1 MNYILFDDK
10 KRTAFLPLSFTRPV
24 ADLLSGVYTNRARWE
39 LHLDSSTS
47 SLTEAYLDEKFE
59 MSIENDNLLINGR
72 LLPETDILREISDL
86 KTGEKLVS
94 DTDVLA
100 MRVDGNGLKEAVQNA
115 GDDRTGFIHNNAFS
129 AKQTVSQVKLF
140 EKIWDFF
147 KMNGEIMNDDLNLI
161 EMDSFYNISGEANTF
176 LGDNVFIH
184 KNASV
189 NASILNSKSGPIII
203 DEGAEVMEGCM
214 IHGPFY
220 LGKHS
225 VLKMGAKIYGP
236 TSIGEYSKVGGEVNN
251 SVINS
256 YSNKAHDGFLGNS
269 VIGQW
274 CNLGADSNNSNLKND
289 YSIVK
294 LWDYEKSSF
303 VRSGLQFL
311 GLIMGDHSKCGIN
324 TMFNTGTVV
333 GVSSNIYGAGFQP
346 NFIPS
351 FSWGKPGSF
360 TTYQFGK
367 AIQVGK
373 IVMERRNLILDQKE
387 ENVLKAVF
395 ERTEE
400 FRAAFNKA
408 P

>member
-1 MNYILFDDK
+1 
-10 KRTAFLPLSFTRPV
+10 
-24 ADLLSGVYTNRARWE
+24 
-39 LHLDSSTS
+39 
-47 SLTEAYLDEKFE
+47 
-59 MSIENDNLLINGR
+59 
-72 LLPETDILREISDL
+72 
-86 KTGEKLVS
+86 
-94 DTDVLA
+94 
-100 MRVDGNGLKEAVQNA
+100 
-115 GDDRTGFIHNNAFS
+115 
-129 AKQTVSQVKLF
+129 
-140 EKIWDFF
+140 
-147 KMNGEIMNDDLNLI
+147 